1 MTGITSTESGS
12 SHILFYEEEKRMCIT
27 MKQNSLIIDGNAV
40 YELDMECLRKKR
52 QMDVRT
58 EKNEKRREGVSNRV
72 SIRTVNER

>member
-1 MTGITSTESGS
+1 MTGMTSTKSGS
-12 SHILFYEEEKRMCIT
+12 SHILFYEEEKRMCIF

-52 QMDVRT
+52 QMEVRT
-58 EKNEKRREGVSNRV
+58 EKDEKRREGVSNRI

>member
-1 MTGITSTESGS
+1 
-12 SHILFYEEEKRMCIT
+12 

-52 QMDVRT
+52 QMEVRT
-58 EKNEKRREGVSNRV
+58 EKDEKRREGVSNRI

>member
-12 SHILFYEEEKRMCIT
+12 SHILFYEEEKRMCIA